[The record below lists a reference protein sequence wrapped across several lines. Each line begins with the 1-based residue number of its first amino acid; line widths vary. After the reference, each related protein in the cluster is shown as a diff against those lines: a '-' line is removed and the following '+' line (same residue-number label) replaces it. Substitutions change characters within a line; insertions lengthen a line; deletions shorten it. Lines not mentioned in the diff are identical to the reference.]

1 MNLGFC
7 PLASSSSGNCY
18 LIKSDKTNIL
28 VDIGISG
35 RKIMQNLE
43 ILQIKP
49 YTIDGVLLTHEH
61 GDHVRSIGPILQRSH
76 NAKVFA
82 TSGTIGR
89 MEEKASKIPSDNLV
103 IIKKGDR
110 FMVRDIEVGAFE
122 VSHDAAEPV
131 AYYFKKKDKK
141 IAIVTD
147 TGKVTEEIE
156 EAIRDADILVI
167 EANHE
172 VNILLYGSYPYN
184 VKHRIMSDKGHL
196 SNETA
201 GQCICRFLKN
211 QQQLK
216 VPHVFLAH
224 LSKENN
230 TPQQAFLTVRNI
242 LEEEEF
248 YVGRH
253 LKLEVIQQKEMGDM
267 VII

>member
-18 LIKSDKTNIL
+18 LVKSDKTNIL

-35 RKIMQNLE
+35 RKIIENLE
-43 ILQIKP
+43 ILEIKP
-49 YTIDGVLLTHEH
+49 YTINGVVLTHEH
-61 GDHVRSIGPILQRSH
+61 GDHVRSIGPILYRSP
-76 NAKVFA
+76 NARVFA
-82 TSGTIGR
+82 TAGTVER
-89 MEEKASKIPSDNLV
+89 MEEKAAPIPENNLV
-103 IIKKGDR
+103 IIQKGDK
-110 FMVRDIEVGAFE
+110 FMLGDIEVGAFE
-122 VSHDAAEPV
+122 VSHDAAEPIG
-131 AYYFKKKDKK
+131 YYFKRNDKK

-156 EAIRDADILVI
+156 DAIKDADILVI

-184 VKHRIMSDKGHL
+184 VKYRILSEKGHL

-201 GQCICRFLKN
+201 GECICRFLKN
-211 QQQLK
+211 RQKPQA
-216 VPHVFLAH
+216 PYVFLAH

-242 LEEEEF
+242 LEEEDF

-267 VII
+267 VMV